1 MHKFDIKVIIY
12 HFLSLFLFGG
22 EQMVTFRFKSTI
34 MQITYRFDINSK
46 PAKFR
51 AHSFP
56 SL

>member
-22 EQMVTFRFKSTI
+22 EEMVTFRFKSTI

-51 AHSFP
+51 AHGFP